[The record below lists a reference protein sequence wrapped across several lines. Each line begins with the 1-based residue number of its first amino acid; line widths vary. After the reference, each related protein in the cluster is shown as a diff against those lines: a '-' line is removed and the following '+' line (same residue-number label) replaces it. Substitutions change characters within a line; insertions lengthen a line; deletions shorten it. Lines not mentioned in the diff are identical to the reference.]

1 MAKNVPDILVADNLL
16 TCLKRENIV
25 VPLEMI
31 QAQSLLA
38 ESRRSTLRL
47 TKIMGQLEE
56 LRRISIR
63 DIKMETEAEKFFIA
77 IKNTHSKVK

>member
-63 DIKMETEAEKFFIA
+63 DIKMETEAEKLFIA